1 MTGGALVDR
10 IAERFGNEAKT
21 AAGSVDREALG
32 RIVFDSPD
40 ARLELEALVHP
51 AVRDVVMAEI
61 ERFRADP
68 EAALAVLDAALL
80 VEADPPYPLDAL
92 LVVTAPL
99 DLRLARLRARGLPEA
114 EARRRMAAQIDDVER
129 LARADV
135 VVENQ
140 GSLRDLEREVMA
152 VLSDLGL
159 RPKRGE

>member
-1 MTGGALVDR
+1 MKPLTLTG
-10 IAERFGNEAKT
+10 
-21 AAGSVDREALG
+21 
-32 RIVFDSPD
+32 
-40 ARLELEALVHP
+40 
-51 AVRDVVMAEI
+51 VRVWDGVADDYDVVMAEI

-68 EAALAVLDAALL
+68 EAELAVLDAALL

-135 VVENQ
+135 VVENE